1 MITASAARVQLEEL
15 KRQRERELAKVG
27 DLQAAPYLATLNS
40 LDESTFNTLI
50 STGKHDAFFYAN
62 STITLMTGTIHTR
75 ATPILKQFLEAKG
88 YTEVRVLY
96 NKIIAHV
103 PQQDSQSS
111 GPPCDCPPPPCDA
124 TCDATCDALDDEAFE
139 PLPASPWGSEG
150 NSDVNYT
157 LWCTRNQ

>member
-1 MITASAARVQLEEL
+1 MITASAARIQLEEL

-40 LDESTFNTLI
+40 LDESTFNKLI

-62 STITLMTGTIHTR
+62 GAITLMTGTIHTR
-75 ATPILKQFLEAKG
+75 AAPIIKEFLEGKG

-103 PQQDSQSS
+103 PRQESAC
-111 GPPCDCPPPPCDA
+111 PPPPSDCPPPP
-124 TCDATCDALDDEAFE
+124 CDATCDALDDEAFE
-139 PLPASPWGSEG
+139 PLPASPWGESDITY
-150 NSDVNYT
+150 NS
-157 LWCTRNQ
+157 WCTRS